1 MKALIL
7 TIVLCLAVGY
17 IVADYFTQP
26 TLEEIEMQWL
36 LCGMDMQMLELD
48 MKTRIDDTILHA
60 ICDELV
66 LDGEY
71 IGGLERLYTY
81 GEQA

>member
-1 MKALIL
+1 MRGLIL
-7 TIVLCLAVGY
+7 TIALILSLGY
-17 IVADYFTQP
+17 IVADYLTQP
-26 TLEEIEMQWL
+26 TLDEVEMQWL
-36 LCGMDMQMLELD
+36 LCGMDMQILELD

-71 IGGLERLYTY
+71 VGGLARSYLY